1 MGNIFLV
8 MGKSATGKDHIYK
21 SVLAELRDELVP
33 VVTYTT
39 RPIREN
45 EKNGVEYN
53 FVSVSEME
61 KLKAAGKVVESR
73 CYHTMKGDW
82 YYFTCD
88 DGQIDTGARD
98 SIMIVTPE
106 AYAALRDYYGNDV
119 IRPIYIVSADADR
132 LRRSIKREE
141 KQAEPNY
148 SEVCRRYLADEQ
160 DFSPE
165 RLKELGI
172 TVSFLNDNYDEC
184 VYEIVEYIK
193 KEIAK
198 QNG

>member
-1 MGNIFLV
+1 MGKIFLV

-21 SVLAELRDELVP
+21 SVMTSMSDVLTP

-39 RPIREN
+39 RPIRES

-53 FVSVSEME
+53 FVTISEME
-61 KLKAAGKVVESR
+61 ALKAQGKVVESR
-73 CYHTMKGDW
+73 CYHTTKGDW

-88 DGQIDTGARD
+88 DGQINVKDHN

-106 AYAALRDYYGNDV
+106 AYAALKAFYGADA
-119 IRPIYIVSADADR
+119 IRPVYVVSADADR

-148 SEVCRRYLADEQ
+148 REVCRRYLADEE
-160 DFSPE
+160 DFSE
-165 RLKELGI
+165 EVLKELGI
-172 TVSFLNDNYDEC
+172 EKEFVND
-184 VYEIVEYIK
+184 VYEDCVQEVINYIRQ
-193 KEIAK
+193 EID
-198 QNG
+198 

>member
-1 MGNIFLV
+1 MV

-21 SVLAELRDELVP
+21 SVLAELSGELTP

-45 EKNGVEYN
+45 EKEGVEYH
-53 FVSVSEME
+53 FVTISEME
-61 KLKAAGKVVESR
+61 KLKEAGRVVESR
-73 CYHTMKGDW
+73 CYHTMRGDW

-88 DGQIDTGARD
+88 DGQIAVDRHN

-106 AYAALRDYYGNDV
+106 AYAALAAYYGPEN
-119 IRPIYIVSADADR
+119 IRPVYVVSSDADR

-141 KQAEPNY
+141 KQASPNF
-148 SEVCRRYLADEQ
+148 SEVCRRYLADEK

-165 RLKELGI
+165 TLKKLGI
-172 TVSFLNDNYDEC
+172 TRSFTNEDYDKCVS
-184 VYEIVEYIK
+184 EIVAYIRQ
-193 KEIAK
+193 EIA
-198 QNG
+198 Q